1 MSNRLIPADNKI
13 SKKIKAMLTKAG
25 NSIETKRIMIM
36 IAYMWWENMTQIQK
50 TLKVS
55 GETVK
60 KTVKRYIAD
69 QETFYKT
76 NLKGRQYSEEK
87 QKLLNEINELI
98 TESEKKKENI
108 DIIDVNRII
117 NKKYWIEKLN
127 YHQTRSLVRRTLK
140 MNYQKPFVTNI
151 NQPSNA
157 QEMLMD
163 RFTEALAQIWLAT
176 NTLDEKDILNKKTKF
191 WDFII

>member
-1 MSNRLIPADNKI
+1 
-13 SKKIKAMLTKAG
+13 
-25 NSIETKRIMIM
+25 
-36 IAYMWWENMTQIQK
+36 MTQIQK

-117 NKKYWIEKLN
+117 NKKY
-127 YHQTRSLVRRTLK
+127 
-140 MNYQKPFVTNI
+140 
-151 NQPSNA
+151 
-157 QEMLMD
+157 
-163 RFTEALAQIWLAT
+163 
-176 NTLDEKDILNKKTKF
+176 
-191 WDFII
+191 